1 MKKKIILIVMG
12 LALFISCQDDDTNP
26 TQTGPV
32 SIEFTTIEK
41 NFYLSPYTVPSG
53 NFVVNSQAELDALT
67 ATYTGQPSTTFP
79 ATEIDFN
86 ANTLIMAIDG
96 HHSNLG
102 YYLDIVSVIKYENGI
117 TVDVNKTVN
126 PEEEILTMESRPY
139 HLVTIPKTTLP
150 VTFE

>member
-1 MKKKIILIVMG
+1 MKKKIILIVAG
-12 LALFISCQDDDTNP
+12 LVFFMSCQDDDTNP
-26 TQTGPV
+26 IQTGPV

-41 NFYLSPYTVPSG
+41 DFYLSPYTVPSG

-67 ATYTGQPSTTFP
+67 ATYTGQSSTTFP
-79 ATEIDFN
+79 AAEINFN

-102 YYLDIVSVIKYENGI
+102 YYLDIISVIKYEDGI

-126 PEEEILTMESRPY
+126 AEEEVLLMESQPY
-139 HLVTIPKTTLP
+139 HLITIPKTTLP
-150 VTFE
+150 ITFE